1 MSVTAAAYDAEPRL
15 RFLWLEVTGRCNLR
29 CVHCYNASGPEGDHG
44 TMTST
49 DWRNVIEEAATLGVE
64 NVQFIGGEPTLHPDL
79 ASLVRHALNCGLGVE
94 VYSNLARPLP
104 PELWEVLVLPGVRLA
119 TSYYAIDTLT
129 HELVTAGPAGSHRRT
144 RANIVE
150 ALGRD
155 IPLRVGV
162 VQVTED
168 QDVEAAVADLRE
180 LGVAEVNV
188 DRLRQVGRGVRDQ
201 EPGVEQLCGRCAD
214 GVLTVTPSGDVLPC
228 VFARWLV
235 LGNARETGLGEIHD
249 AAEPTRAQLRSSFR
263 PRAAKCGPN
272 DSDPGGCNP
281 DHKDCSPWE

>member
-15 RFLWLEVTGRCNLR
+15 RLWLEVTGRCNLR
-29 CVHCYNASGPEGDHG
+29 CVHCYSASGPEGDHG
-44 TMTST
+44 TMSGA
-49 DWRNVIEEAATLGVE
+49 DWRKVIEEAAILGPE
-64 NVQFIGGEPTLHPDL
+64 RVQFIGGEPTLYPAL
-79 ASLVRHALNCGLGVE
+79 ASLVRHALDCGLGVE

-104 PELWEVLVLPGVRLA
+104 PELWELFALPGVRLA
-119 TSYYAIDTLT
+119 TSYYTADAPA

-150 ALGRD
+150 ALRRG

-180 LGVAEVNV
+180 LGVAEVSF

-214 GVLTVTPSGDVLPC
+214 GVLTVTPNGDVLPC
-228 VFARWLV
+228 VFAHWLV
-235 LGNARETGLGEIHD
+235 LGNVLET
-249 AAEPTRAQLRSSFR
+249 A
-263 PRAAKCGPN
+263 
-272 DSDPGGCNP
+272 